1 MRKIL
6 ALLALTAALGL
17 SGYALASDDIY
28 YGAAATGQWLSGET
42 IKTKLAQLG
51 YTVREIES
59 EDGRYEVKATDKQDA
74 RIELYVNPVT
84 GEILKPEEERKER
97 S

>member
-17 SGYALASDDIY
+17 SGYALASDDIHF
-28 YGAAATGQWLSGET
+28 GAAATGKWLSEET
-42 IKTKLAQLG
+42 IKTKLAELG
-51 YTVREIES
+51 YAVREIES
-59 EDGRYEVKATDKQDA
+59 EDGRYEVTATDKQGA

-84 GEILKPEEERKER
+84 GEILKPEEEHKER

>member
-1 MRKIL
+1 MEF
-6 ALLALTAALGL
+6 AAI
-17 SGYALASDDIY
+17 SCSRF
-28 YGAAATGQWLSGET
+28 TG
-42 IKTKLAQLG
+42 
-51 YTVREIES
+51 ES
-59 EDGRYEVKATDKQDA
+59 EDGRYEVKATDKQGT